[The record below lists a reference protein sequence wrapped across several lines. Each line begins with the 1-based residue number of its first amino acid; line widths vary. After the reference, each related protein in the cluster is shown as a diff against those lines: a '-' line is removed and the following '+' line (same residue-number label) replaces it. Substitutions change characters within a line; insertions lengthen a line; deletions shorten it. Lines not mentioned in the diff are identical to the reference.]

1 MADHMSSEHL
11 IGCVGMRTV
20 IGEGA
25 WELRFPLDL
34 RDVPRDPRH
43 MLLAWNFFAKDPDA
57 IQSIATR
64 NYIKTV
70 SHYGR
75 WYQTPSPPGGL
86 GRQSPVAKG

>member
-1 MADHMSSEHL
+1 
-11 IGCVGMRTV
+11 
-20 IGEGA
+20 
-25 WELRFPLDL
+25 
-34 RDVPRDPRH
+34 